1 VAHGYLRARSVRAG
15 WPNAL
20 TARIHSFE
28 SDPERNV
35 RYCREE
41 CVNSRASR
49 SIFGAECACRRA
61 AEDLAVMGARRRVI
75 FCRSFYRPG
84 RAKMSAM
91 RYER

>member
-1 VAHGYLRARSVRAG
+1 MPTS
-15 WPNAL
+15 P
-20 TARIHSFE
+20 
-28 SDPERNV
+28 NV
-35 RYCREE
+35 RICGEE

-84 RAKMSAM
+84 RAEMSAM
-91 RYER
+91 AEIKQNRIAAFSDLM